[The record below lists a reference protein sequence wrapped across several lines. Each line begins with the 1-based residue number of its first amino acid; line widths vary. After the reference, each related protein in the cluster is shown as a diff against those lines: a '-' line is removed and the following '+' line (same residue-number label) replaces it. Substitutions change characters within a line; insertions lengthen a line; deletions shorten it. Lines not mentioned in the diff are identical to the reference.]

1 MIWVTA
7 PTADTRFRR
16 LYDEHHRSVLAYFLR
31 RTDRDSAYECTE
43 DVYLVAWR
51 KIDDVPDGD
60 RALPWLYGVAWRVLA
75 NHRRKS
81 QRRFGL
87 IERLR
92 NEPQS
97 HAPEPD
103 TVIVRRDEEV
113 EMLAALDDLRPGD
126 QEVLRLAIWEELPHD
141 EIASIL
147 GCSTNAVN
155 VRLHR
160 AIQRL
165 RKGLAK
171 SRHKPS
177 GRPAHM
183 PGEKR

>member
-1 MIWVTA
+1 VTVV
-7 PTADTRFRR
+7 TTDMRFRR

-51 KIDDVPDGD
+51 KIDDVPEGD
-60 RALPWLYGVAWRVLA
+60 NALPWLYGVCWRVLA

-81 QRRFGL
+81 QRHLGL
-87 IERLR
+87 VERLR
-92 NEPQS
+92 NEPRS
-97 HAPEPD
+97 PVSEPE
-103 TVIVRRDEEV
+103 TVIVRNDEEV
-113 EMLAALDDLRPGD
+113 EMLTVLGELRVND
-126 QEVLRLAIWEELPHD
+126 REVLRLAIWEELPHD
-141 EIASIL
+141 EIAEIL

-155 VRLHR
+155 VRLCR

-171 SRHKPS
+171 SRHRTRGTS
-177 GRPAHM
+177 AYM
-183 PGEKR
+183 PGEEQ